1 MKILIAGCSLST
13 GAGIAD
19 SIEDPRIWTNLLA
32 AKMNAEVTNVSRPG
46 YDNPGIFLNALEK
59 LTNDHYDLILL
70 QITAL
75 GRICVSPNI
84 HGIIPL
90 SGPLDV
96 DAWKN
101 KFDFKQHD
109 NFLRHFTILNG
120 DYEHWKR
127 LTKII
132 YTVQNLVNK
141 GYNIKFVNGLLDW
154 SKDFFLEPTS
164 KFSDTILDVDN
175 LTDHDII
182 LGRSDLDKD
191 KTRIDLNL
199 WVNPFDSFD
208 SLTIDRASRT
218 DNHPG
223 IESQKLFCDLIFN
236 YLQHKKERK

>member
-1 MKILIAGCSLST
+1 MKILVSGCSLSA
-13 GAGIAD
+13 GAGFAD
-19 SIEDPRIWTNLLA
+19 SMEDPRIWTNLLA
-32 AKMNAEVTNVSRPG
+32 KKMNAEVTNVSRPG

-59 LTNDHYDLILL
+59 LTSHDYDLILL

-75 GRICVSPNI
+75 GRICVSPNL

-90 SGPLDV
+90 SATNILET
-96 DAWKN
+96 WKN
-101 KFDFKQHD
+101 KFDFKTHKD
-109 NFLRHFTILNG
+109 FLRHFTMLNG

-132 YTVQNLVNK
+132 YTAQNLANK

-154 SKDFFLEPTS
+154 SKDFFLETTS
-164 KFSDTILDVDN
+164 RFADRILDVDN
-175 LTDHDII
+175 LPDHDVIW
-182 LGRSDLDKD
+182 GRSDLDND
-191 KTRIDLNL
+191 KKQIDLKL
-199 WVNPFDSFD
+199 WINPFDSFD